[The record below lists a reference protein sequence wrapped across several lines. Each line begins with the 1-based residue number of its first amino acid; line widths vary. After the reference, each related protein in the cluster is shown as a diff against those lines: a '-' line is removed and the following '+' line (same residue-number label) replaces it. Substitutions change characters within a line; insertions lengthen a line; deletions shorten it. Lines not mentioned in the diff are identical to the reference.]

1 MHDAVLPIIRL
12 DNLTLGYDRHPAVHH
27 LSAEIPA
34 GALVAVVGPN
44 GAGKST
50 LLKGLAGELR
60 PIGGRI
66 VLPAL
71 PPGGLAYMPQ
81 RGEIDH
87 SFPVSVF
94 DVVAMGLWHEI
105 GAFGGL
111 SQDQRRRVRTA
122 LEAVGLAGFE
132 SRPIGSLSGGQL
144 QRARF
149 ARLMLQDAPLI
160 LLDEP
165 FAAIDSRTVED
176 LVALILAWHAEGR
189 TILTVV
195 HDLEQVRRHFPTAL
209 LLSREPVAFGPT
221 AEVLTPERLARARRL
236 SEAFDEHAHEC
247 HIEALPAV
255 ELADF
260 AEDALAA
267 GADAHP
273 DGGASDRAR
282 PAVDSPPAATP
293 HAHRHPYVPAP
304 GRNHPPH

>member
-1 MHDAVLPIIRL
+1 MQTTMLPMIRL

-27 LSAEIPA
+27 LSGEIPA

-66 VLPAL
+66 VLSEL
-71 PPGGLAYMPQ
+71 PPGGLAYMPL

-87 SFPVSVF
+87 SFPISVF
-94 DVVAMGLWHEI
+94 EVVAMGLWHEI

-111 SQDQRRRVRTA
+111 SRSQRERVRAA
-122 LEAVGLAGFE
+122 LAAVGMSGFE

-165 FAAIDSRTVED
+165 FAAIDSRTVDD
-176 LVALILAWHAEGR
+176 LVALILGWHAEGR

-221 AEVLTPERLARARRL
+221 AQVLTPELLARARRL
-236 SEAFDEHAHEC
+236 SEAFDEDAPEC
-247 HIEALPAV
+247 HIEDMAAL
-255 ELADF
+255 
-260 AEDALAA
+260 
-267 GADAHP
+267 
-273 DGGASDRAR
+273 
-282 PAVDSPPAATP
+282 PPAAEP
-293 HAHRHPYVPAP
+293 AHAQGDAHGHAHQVAHTHHHGAHAHNHDHRH
-304 GRNHPPH
+304 

>member
-1 MHDAVLPIIRL
+1 MQTTMLPMIRL

-27 LSAEIPA
+27 LSGEIPA

-66 VLPAL
+66 VLSEL

-81 RGEIDH
+81 RSEIDH
-87 SFPVSVF
+87 SFPISVF
-94 DVVAMGLWHEI
+94 EVVAMGLWHEI

-111 SQDQRRRVRTA
+111 SRSQRERVRAA
-122 LEAVGLAGFE
+122 LAAVGMSGFE

-165 FAAIDSRTVED
+165 FAAIDSRTVDD
-176 LVALILAWHAEGR
+176 LVALILGWHAEGR

-221 AEVLTPERLARARRL
+221 AQVLTPELLVRARWL
-236 SEAFDEHAHEC
+236 SEAFDEDAFECYIEDVSALVLVAGIVHSHGDAHAHG
-247 HIEALPAV
+247 V
-255 ELADF
+255 
-260 AEDALAA
+260 
-267 GADAHP
+267 AHTH
-273 DGGASDRAR
+273 DHSAHD
-282 PAVDSPPAATP
+282 
-293 HAHRHPYVPAP
+293 HAHDHRH
-304 GRNHPPH
+304 

>member
-1 MHDAVLPIIRL
+1 MNRLALPMIRL

-66 VLPAL
+66 LVPELPA
-71 PPGGLAYMPQ
+71 GGLAYMPQ

-111 SQDQRRRVRTA
+111 SREQRRRVRAA
-122 LEAVGLAGFE
+122 LDAVGMAGFE

-165 FAAIDSRTVED
+165 FAAIDSRTVDD
-176 LVALILAWHAEGR
+176 LVKLILAWHDEGR

-236 SEAFDEHAHEC
+236 SEAFDDNAHEC
-247 HIEALPAV
+247 HLEELPVVVAPD
-255 ELADF
+255 A
-260 AEDALAA
+260 AEN
-267 GADAHP
+267 AH
-273 DGGASDRAR
+273 
-282 PAVDSPPAATP
+282 P
-293 HAHRHPYVPAP
+293 HAHDHGHACDEGHARAHPAAQATPRPRRGLPRH
-304 GRNHPPH
+304 

>member
-1 MHDAVLPIIRL
+1 MPPMIRL

-27 LSAEIPA
+27 LSGEIPT

-66 VLPAL
+66 VLAEL

-87 SFPVSVF
+87 SFPISVF
-94 DVVAMGLWHEI
+94 EVVAMGLWHEI

-111 SQDQRRRVRTA
+111 SRSQRERVRAA
-122 LEAVGLAGFE
+122 LAAVGMSGFE

-165 FAAIDSRTVED
+165 FAAIDSRTVDD
-176 LVALILAWHAEGR
+176 LVALILGWHAEGR

-221 AEVLTPERLARARRL
+221 AQVLTPELLARARRL
-236 SEAFDEHAHEC
+236 SEAFDEDAPEC
-247 HIEALPAV
+247 HIEDV
-255 ELADF
+255 S
-260 AEDALAA
+260 ALAPVA
-267 GADAHP
+267 GTAHSHGDAHAH
-273 DGGASDRAR
+273 GVAHTHHHGA
-282 PAVDSPPAATP
+282 
-293 HAHRHPYVPAP
+293 HAHDHRH
-304 GRNHPPH
+304 

>member
-1 MHDAVLPIIRL
+1 MNRLALPMIRL

-66 VLPAL
+66 LLPELPA
-71 PPGGLAYMPQ
+71 GGLAYMPQ

-111 SQDQRRRVRTA
+111 SREQRGRVRAA
-122 LEAVGLAGFE
+122 LAAVGMAGFE
-132 SRPIGSLSGGQL
+132 ARPI
-144 QRARF
+144 
-149 ARLMLQDAPLI
+149 LQDAPLI

-165 FAAIDSRTVED
+165 FAAIDSRTVDD
-176 LVALILAWHAEGR
+176 LVELILGWHDEGR

-247 HIEALPAV
+247 QIEELTVAVAPDVGTHPHTHDDGHGHTEGHGHAPVHPA
-255 ELADF
+255 AH
-260 AEDALAA
+260 
-267 GADAHP
+267 AHP
-273 DGGASDRAR
+273 APR
-282 PAVDSPPAATP
+282 PRRGLP
-293 HAHRHPYVPAP
+293 RH
-304 GRNHPPH
+304 

>member
-1 MHDAVLPIIRL
+1 MQTTMLPMIRL

-27 LSAEIPA
+27 LSGEIPA

-66 VLPAL
+66 VLADL

-87 SFPVSVF
+87 SFPISVF
-94 DVVAMGLWHEI
+94 EVVAMGLWHEI

-111 SQDQRRRVRTA
+111 SPKQRERVRAA
-122 LEAVGLAGFE
+122 LAAVGMSGFE

-165 FAAIDSRTVED
+165 FAAIDSRTVDD
-176 LVALILAWHAEGR
+176 LVALILGWHAEGR

-221 AEVLTPERLARARRL
+221 AQVLTPELLARARRL
-236 SEAFDEHAHEC
+236 SEAFDEDAPEC
-247 HIEALPAV
+247 HIEDMAAL
-255 ELADF
+255 
-260 AEDALAA
+260 
-267 GADAHP
+267 
-273 DGGASDRAR
+273 
-282 PAVDSPPAATP
+282 PPAAEP
-293 HAHRHPYVPAP
+293 AHAQGDAHGHAHQVAHTHHHGAHAHDHDHRH
-304 GRNHPPH
+304 

>member
-1 MHDAVLPIIRL
+1 MQTTMLPMIRL

-27 LSAEIPA
+27 LSGEIPA

-66 VLPAL
+66 VLSEL

-81 RGEIDH
+81 RSEIDH
-87 SFPVSVF
+87 SFPISVF
-94 DVVAMGLWHEI
+94 EVVAMGLWHEI

-111 SQDQRRRVRTA
+111 SLSQRERVRAA
-122 LEAVGLAGFE
+122 LAAVGMSGFE

-144 QRARF
+144 QRARL
-149 ARLMLQDAPLI
+149 ARRMLQDAPLI

-165 FAAIDSRTVED
+165 FAAIDSRTVDD
-176 LVALILAWHAEGR
+176 LVALILGWHAEGR

-221 AEVLTPERLARARRL
+221 AQVLTPELLARARRL
-236 SEAFDEHAHEC
+236 SEAFDEDAPEC
-247 HIEALPAV
+247 HIEDMAAL
-255 ELADF
+255 
-260 AEDALAA
+260 
-267 GADAHP
+267 
-273 DGGASDRAR
+273 
-282 PAVDSPPAATP
+282 PPAAEP
-293 HAHRHPYVPAP
+293 AHAQGDAHGHAHQVAHTHHHGAHAHNHDHRH
-304 GRNHPPH
+304 

>member
-1 MHDAVLPIIRL
+1 MHPAPPPLIRIE
-12 DNLTLGYDRHPAVHH
+12 NLTLGYDRHPAVHH
-27 LSAEIPA
+27 LSGDIPA
-34 GALVAVVGPN
+34 GALIAVIGPN

-66 VLPAL
+66 LMPTL
-71 PPGGLAYMPQ
+71 PPGALAYLPQ

-94 DVVAMGLWHEI
+94 DVVAMGLWREV

-111 SQDQRRRVRTA
+111 SRAQRQRVRDA
-122 LEAVGLAGFE
+122 LIAVGMSGFE
-132 SRPIGSLSGGQL
+132 ARPVGSLSGGQL

-165 FAAIDSRTVED
+165 FAAIDSRTVDD
-176 LVALILAWHAEGR
+176 LVKLILGWHREGR

-195 HDLEQVRRHFPTAL
+195 HDLEQVRRHFPTSL

-221 AEVLTPERLARARRL
+221 AQVLAPEMLERARRL
-236 SEAFDEHAHEC
+236 SEAFDEDAPEC
-247 HIEALPAV
+247 HIEDMAAL
-255 ELADF
+255 
-260 AEDALAA
+260 
-267 GADAHP
+267 
-273 DGGASDRAR
+273 
-282 PAVDSPPAATP
+282 PPAAEP
-293 HAHRHPYVPAP
+293 AHAQGDAHGHAHQVAHTHHHGAHAHNHDHRH
-304 GRNHPPH
+304 

>member
-1 MHDAVLPIIRL
+1 MHNTALPMIRL

-27 LSAEIPA
+27 LSADIPT

-71 PPGGLAYMPQ
+71 PPGGLAYLPQ
-81 RGEIDH
+81 RGDIDH

-111 SQDQRRRVRTA
+111 SRGQRGRVRGA
-122 LEAVGLAGFE
+122 LDAVGLAGFE

-165 FAAIDSRTVED
+165 FAAIDSRTVDD
-176 LVALILAWHAEGR
+176 LVRLILAWHAEGR

-247 HIEALPAV
+247 QIEALPAV
-255 ELADF
+255 ELAEAPVGDT
-260 AEDALAA
+260 AA
-267 GADAHP
+267 GH
-273 DGGASDRAR
+273 RH
-282 PAVDSPPAATP
+282 ATP
-293 HAHRHPYVPAP
+293 RRHPYMAPPAP
-304 GRNHPPH
+304 GRGEPER

>member
-1 MHDAVLPIIRL
+1 MPPMIRL

-27 LSAEIPA
+27 LSGEIPA

-66 VLPAL
+66 VLSEL

-81 RGEIDH
+81 RSEIDH
-87 SFPVSVF
+87 SFPISVF
-94 DVVAMGLWHEI
+94 EVVAMGLWHEI

-111 SQDQRRRVRTA
+111 SLSQRERVRAA
-122 LEAVGLAGFE
+122 LAAVGMSGFE

-165 FAAIDSRTVED
+165 FAAIDSRTVDD
-176 LVALILAWHAEGR
+176 LVALILGWHAEGR

-221 AEVLTPERLARARRL
+221 AQVLTPELLARARRL
-236 SEAFDEHAHEC
+236 SEAFDEDAPEC
-247 HIEALPAV
+247 HIEDV
-255 ELADF
+255 S
-260 AEDALAA
+260 ALAPVA
-267 GADAHP
+267 GTAHSHGDAHAH
-273 DGGASDRAR
+273 GVAHTHHHGA
-282 PAVDSPPAATP
+282 
-293 HAHRHPYVPAP
+293 HAHDHRH
-304 GRNHPPH
+304 

>member
-1 MHDAVLPIIRL
+1 MNRLALPMIRL

-50 LLKGLAGELR
+50 LLKGLAGELH

-66 VLPAL
+66 VLPEL
-71 PPGGLAYMPQ
+71 PAGGLAYMPQ

-111 SQDQRRRVRTA
+111 SREQRGRVRAA
-122 LEAVGLAGFE
+122 LAAVGMAGFE
-132 SRPIGSLSGGQL
+132 ARPIGSLSGGQL

-165 FAAIDSRTVED
+165 FAAIDSRTVDD
-176 LVALILAWHAEGR
+176 LVELILGWHDEGR

-247 HIEALPAV
+247 QIEELTVAVAPDVGTHPHTHDDGRGHTEGHGHAPVHPA
-255 ELADF
+255 AH
-260 AEDALAA
+260 
-267 GADAHP
+267 AHP
-273 DGGASDRAR
+273 APR
-282 PAVDSPPAATP
+282 PRRGLP
-293 HAHRHPYVPAP
+293 RH
-304 GRNHPPH
+304 

>member
-1 MHDAVLPIIRL
+1 MDAARMPMIQL

-27 LSAEIPA
+27 LSGEIAA

-50 LLKGLAGELR
+50 LLKGIAGELR

-66 VLPAL
+66 VMPAL
-71 PPGGLAYMPQ
+71 PAHGLAYMPQ

-94 DVVAMGLWHEI
+94 DVVAMGLWHEV

-111 SQDQRRRVRTA
+111 SRRQRERVRDA
-122 LEAVGLAGFE
+122 LDAVGLTGFE
-132 SRPIGSLSGGQL
+132 ARPIGSLSGGQL

-149 ARLMLQDAPLI
+149 ARLILQDAPLI

-176 LVALILAWHAEGR
+176 LVALILGWHAEGR

-195 HDLEQVRRHFPTAL
+195 HDLEQVRRYFPTAL

-221 AEVLTPERLARARRL
+221 AQVLTPELLARARRL
-236 SEAFDEHAHEC
+236 SEAFDDNAAEC
-247 HIEALPAV
+247 HIEAVPTLPPSTG
-255 ELADF
+255 DG
-260 AEDALAA
+260 AA
-267 GADAHP
+267 APGHVHVHDH
-273 DGGASDRAR
+273 D
-282 PAVDSPPAATP
+282 
-293 HAHRHPYVPAP
+293 HAHGHGHRH
-304 GRNHPPH
+304 

>member
-1 MHDAVLPIIRL
+1 MNDAVLPMIHL

-66 VLPAL
+66 VLSGL
-71 PPGGLAYMPQ
+71 PPSGLAYLPQ

-111 SQDQRRRVRTA
+111 SRDQRARVRAA
-122 LEAVGLAGFE
+122 LDAVGMAGFE

-176 LVALILAWHAEGR
+176 LIRLILAWHAEGR

-195 HDLEQVRRHFPTAL
+195 HDLDQVHRHFPTAL

-221 AEVLTPERLARARRL
+221 AEVLTPERLARARKL

-255 ELADF
+255 EIAAAAALHAHTTGHAHTHGDGRTMAPPSQAD
-260 AEDALAA
+260 
-267 GADAHP
+267 ADAHGHP
-273 DGGASDRAR
+273 R
-282 PAVDSPPAATP
+282 PRRG
-293 HAHRHPYVPAP
+293 HLQH
-304 GRNHPPH
+304 

>member
-1 MHDAVLPIIRL
+1 MRTLATPMIRF

-27 LSAEIPA
+27 LSGDIPA
-34 GALVAVVGPN
+34 GELVAVIGPN

-50 LLKGLAGELR
+50 LLKGIAGELR

-66 VLPAL
+66 LMSPL
-71 PPGGLAYMPQ
+71 PPGGLAYLPQ
-81 RGEIDH
+81 RGDIDH
-87 SFPVSVF
+87 GFPLPVF

-105 GAFGGL
+105 GACGRL
-111 SQDQRRRVRTA
+111 TRAQRQRVRDA
-122 LEAVGLAGFE
+122 LAAVGMAGFE

-176 LVALILAWHAEGR
+176 LVLLIQGWHGEGR

-195 HDLEQVRRHFPTAL
+195 HDLEQVRRFFPTAL

-221 AEVLTPERLARARRL
+221 TEVLRPELLARARRL
-236 SEAFDEHAHEC
+236 SEAFDEHAQEC
-247 HIEALPAV
+247 HVDHQPH
-255 ELADF
+255 ADH
-260 AEDALAA
+260 AN
-267 GADAHP
+267 
-273 DGGASDRAR
+273 
-282 PAVDSPPAATP
+282 
-293 HAHRHPYVPAP
+293 AHRHTATLNVSRPDS
-304 GRNHPPH
+304 

>member
-1 MHDAVLPIIRL
+1 MNRLALPMIRL

-66 VLPAL
+66 VLPEL
-71 PPGGLAYMPQ
+71 PAGGLAYMPQ

-111 SQDQRRRVRTA
+111 SREQRGRVRAA
-122 LEAVGLAGFE
+122 LAAVGMAGFE

-165 FAAIDSRTVED
+165 FAAIDSRTVDD
-176 LVALILAWHAEGR
+176 LVELILGWHDEGR

-247 HIEALPAV
+247 HIEELTVAV
-255 ELADF
+255 APDVGAHAHAHDDGHAH
-260 AEDALAA
+260 AEGHGHA
-267 GADAHP
+267 P
-273 DGGASDRAR
+273 AR
-282 PAVDSPPAATP
+282 PAA
-293 HAHRHPYVPAP
+293 HAHSAPRPRRGLPRH
-304 GRNHPPH
+304 